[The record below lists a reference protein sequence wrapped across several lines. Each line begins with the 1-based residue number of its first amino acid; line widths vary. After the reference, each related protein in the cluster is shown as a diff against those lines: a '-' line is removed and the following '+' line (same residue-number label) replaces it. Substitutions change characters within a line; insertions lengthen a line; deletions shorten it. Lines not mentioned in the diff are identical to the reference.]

1 MSKDAGPLRPEDDS
15 GPQAPE
21 LTESDP
27 ADMSSN
33 LQQLVQDSIDEL
45 VGSGA
50 ETGVQVAVYHHGDL
64 VVDAVAGVADQ
75 ETGRPVASDT
85 PFYSASTG
93 KGASATVANVL
104 VDRGVLSYDAP
115 IVEVWPE
122 FGAHGKEKTTLRHV
136 LTHSAGV
143 PALPSTT
150 TVESITDWTQMTEAL
165 AGAEPWWEPGTK
177 MVYHAQTFGFLVGEI
192 VRRATGKTIS
202 QVLRE
207 EITEPLGVADE
218 LYFGVPAAE
227 LPRVAKLTE
236 PGGFD
241 ETFAMVADMFAK
253 LAPPAVSPNAAYAN
267 SPEVLTAD
275 IPSGAT
281 TSARGI
287 AKMYAALLGEVD
299 GVRLVRAERLAEIS
313 SPVLVAQDDLLGSP
327 ATWAMGYL
335 IGRLGLTPEETPY
348 TFGMMGMGG
357 SVGWADTSSGV
368 AFALTKNLF
377 DPTQSNAAVQIGNL
391 VAKSLAG

>member
-1 MSKDAGPLRPEDDS
+1 
-15 GPQAPE
+15 
-21 LTESDP
+21 
-27 ADMSSN
+27 MSSN

-50 ETGVQVAVYHHGDL
+50 ETGVQVAAYHHGDL

-75 ETGRPVASDT
+75 ETGRQVTSDT

-150 TVESITDWTQMTEAL
+150 TVETITDWTQMAEAL
-165 AGAEPWWEPGTK
+165 ADAEPWWEPGTK

-192 VRRATGKTIS
+192 VRRATGKPIS

-207 EITEPLGVADE
+207 EITEPLGIADE

-227 LPRVAKLTE
+227 LSRVAKLTE

-267 SPEVLTAD
+267 SPEVLAAD

-299 GVRLVRAERLAEIS
+299 GVRLVG
-313 SPVLVAQDDLLGSP
+313 QDDLLGSP

-335 IGRLGLTPEETPY
+335 IGRLGSTPEETPS